1 MEEFYV
7 GEIRMFG
14 GDYAPA
20 GWALCNG
27 QELPIAEYEVLFAL
41 IGTTYGGDGQSTFA
55 LPDLRGR
62 IPVHRGTNP
71 VTGTK
76 YDLST
81 KAGAETVTLSLP
93 QLPAH
98 THSVHASKLQGDS
111 NTPLNQVWSQ
121 SAKVFSTAA
130 EGSSAL
136 MDANSLSI
144 AGGNQPHDNM
154 MPSLAITF
162 IIAVTGLYPP
172 KS

>member
-1 MEEFYV
+1 MEDYYV

-27 QELPIAEYEVLFAL
+27 QELPIAEYEILFAL

-62 IPVHRGTNP
+62 LPVHRGTNP
-71 VTGTK
+71 MTGTK
-76 YDLST
+76 YDLGA
-81 KAGAETVTLSLP
+81 KAGSETVTLSLP

-98 THSVHASKLQGDS
+98 THNVHASELQGDS
-111 NTPLNQVWSQ
+111 NTPLNQVWAQ
-121 SAKVFSTAA
+121 SARVFSTATEA
-130 EGSSAL
+130 SSAL
-136 MDANSLSI
+136 MDANSLSNV
-144 AGGNQPHDNM
+144 GGNQPHDNM

-172 KS
+172 VG